1 MDGSIPSEWYVKS
14 LLEYLQKL
22 PEDLTK
28 NDCEGLY
35 KEMENDINK
44 SIKALDFEALSVIMG
59 KLKFANRSLMYY
71 QQSLTLLED
80 IKYNE
85 QIRRIITE
93 LWIPVDMKFEY
104 NDSDKDVFF
113 IEETKLK
120 EKEIGNDE
128 KRIKYESNNKIKL
141 CLTIESFPKRFPNL
155 SKYQEMQD
163 ADIFEIQ
170 EKLHFPEKIAKYI
183 ELIRKYLNMKGV
195 PNIDQMMD
203 KIYDYIMGKIYDK
216 IYPIEP
222 SEEDN
227 KIFQKSILL
236 SWTQPKH
243 FLKAKKEFVFG
254 SFEKDALEYF
264 RLLDAEKSPRKKL
277 MNLDGIFSSIG
288 FLLRFNGKGPDLGV
302 DDQMPILNYAFIRA
316 QPLRMNSNVRFMEL
330 YIGDSKNKKEGAQ
343 LTQFK
348 GICDMIPKITNKEL
362 DGVTY
367 QEFVFNCKNA
377 IKEEKK

>member
-1 MDGSIPSEWYVKS
+1 
-14 LLEYLQKL
+14 
-22 PEDLTK
+22 
-28 NDCEGLY
+28 
-35 KEMENDINK
+35 
-44 SIKALDFEALSVIMG
+44 
-59 KLKFANRSLMYY
+59 
-71 QQSLTLLED
+71 
-80 IKYNE
+80 
-85 QIRRIITE
+85 
-93 LWIPVDMKFEY
+93 
-104 NDSDKDVFF
+104 
-113 IEETKLK
+113 
-120 EKEIGNDE
+120 
-128 KRIKYESNNKIKL
+128 
-141 CLTIESFPKRFPNL
+141 
-155 SKYQEMQD
+155 MQD
-163 ADIFEIQ
+163 VDIFEIQ
-170 EKLHFPEKIAKYI
+170 EKLHFPEQITKYI
-183 ELIRKYLNMKGV
+183 ELIRKYLHNNNT
-195 PNIDQMMD
+195 PNIEQMMD

-254 SFEKDALEYF
+254 SFEKDSLELF

-302 DDQMPILNYAFIRA
+302 DDQMPILNYALIRA

-330 YIGDSKNKKEGAQ
+330 YIGESKSKREGAQ
-343 LTQFK
+343 LAQFK
-348 GICDMIPKITNKEL
+348 GICNMVPIITHKEL

-367 QEFVFNCKNA
+367 QEFVENCKNA